1 MLKEETTAEGVN
13 DPVLTSRHSGIKDV
27 FIKVRETVLN
37 RLTGANSSLVLNSGL
52 VADDMPPP
60 SDLAARLKE
69 TLDTLKVSVMDETGS
84 EVDYAALRNS
94 PAYIAYRDE
103 CLAALPGFMPQK
115 LLTQDE
121 RRAFWINLYNAL
133 VIDAVITFGVRR
145 SVIEGRL
152 GLLAFFRRAAYLVD
166 GRRISLEDIEH
177 GILRG
182 NRGNPYIP
190 GPHFPSDDPRLA
202 WSLPIDLRIHF
213 ALNCGGRSCPPIR
226 SYHPEKLSAQL
237 DLAARGF
244 VNETTM
250 IQPESDQLLLSQIFR
265 WYEADFGGRQGV
277 VEFLA
282 KSLPDDD
289 RREVLISGGDQL
301 SFIYQ
306 RYDWGL
312 NSN

>member
-1 MLKEETTAEGVN
+1 
-13 DPVLTSRHSGIKDV
+13 
-27 FIKVRETVLN
+27 
-37 RLTGANSSLVLNSGL
+37 
-52 VADDMPPP
+52 
-60 SDLAARLKE
+60 
-69 TLDTLKVSVMDETGS
+69 
-84 EVDYAALRNS
+84 
-94 PAYIAYRDE
+94 
-103 CLAALPGFMPQK
+103 
-115 LLTQDE
+115 
-121 RRAFWINLYNAL
+121 
-133 VIDAVITFGVRR
+133 
-145 SVIEGRL
+145 
-152 GLLAFFRRAAYLVD
+152 
-166 GRRISLEDIEH
+166 
-177 GILRG
+177 
-182 NRGNPYIP
+182 
-190 GPHFPSDDPRLA
+190 
-202 WSLPIDLRIHF
+202 
-213 ALNCGGRSCPPIR
+213 
-226 SYHPEKLSAQL
+226 LSAQL